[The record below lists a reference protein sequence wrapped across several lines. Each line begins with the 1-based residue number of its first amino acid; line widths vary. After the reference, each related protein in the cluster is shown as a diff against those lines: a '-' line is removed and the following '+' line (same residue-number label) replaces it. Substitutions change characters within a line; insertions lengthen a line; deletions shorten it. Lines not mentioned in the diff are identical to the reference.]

1 MCIQIHWITCT
12 TRKNKQYNVVE
23 NKNQVP
29 AVWHC
34 TMWVSDEIIFTI
46 IMNYF
51 KFAVPRHLKWSIIG
65 AYTIILSKD
74 IHKDDGNLQEN
85 EINLVKYLQQSAGW
99 PKAPKVTTRKKKV

>member
-1 MCIQIHWITCT
+1 MKLFSQLLWICSQILI
-12 TRKNKQYNVVE
+12 
-23 NKNQVP
+23 
-29 AVWHC
+29 
-34 TMWVSDEIIFTI
+34 S
-46 IMNYF
+46 YF
-51 KFAVPRHLKWSIIG
+51 KFAVPRPLKWSIIG